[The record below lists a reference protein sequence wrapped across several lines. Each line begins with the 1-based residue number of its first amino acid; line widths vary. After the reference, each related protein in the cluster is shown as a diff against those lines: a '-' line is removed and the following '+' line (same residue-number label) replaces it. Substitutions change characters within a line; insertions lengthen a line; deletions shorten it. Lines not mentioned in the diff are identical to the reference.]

1 MLTIKTTDTHTVIT
15 QVTKGWP
22 GSGFKHKTTELRVRR
37 VMRVDR
43 NEAQIEIVI
52 SEVKL
57 SGRLFT
63 TTSSF
68 TIAADYID
76 AFVGAVLNVK
86 GRVL

>member
-1 MLTIKTTDTHTVIT
+1 MLTIKTTDTHTVFT
-15 QVTKGWP
+15 QVTKGWF
-22 GSGFKHKTTELRVRR
+22 GSGFKHKTTELRVR
-37 VMRVDR
+37 RVDR